1 VTKAGIAD
9 LKNNL
14 SRYLA
19 FVRGGGEVVVLDR
32 DTPVAR
38 IVPFSPQPGV
48 ARGAAGAAHHMDAER
63 LAEMERQGL
72 IKRGD
77 GAAVQEWQ
85 KSHRPV
91 RLPTGSASVVETLI
105 EMRREDTR

>member
-1 VTKAGIAD
+1 VTKTGIAE

-38 IVPFSPQPGV
+38 IVPFSPQSGV
-48 ARGAAGAAHHMDAER
+48 VQGAAGADADLEAES

-77 GAAVQEWQ
+77 RFAIQEWR
-85 KSHRPV
+85 KAHRPV
-91 RLPTGSASVVETLI
+91 RLPRGSGSVVDTLL
-105 EMRREDTR
+105 EMRREGTR

>member
-1 VTKAGIAD
+1 MTKAGIAN

-14 SRYLA
+14 SRYLDV
-19 FVRGGGEVVVLDR
+19 VRAGGEVVVLDR

-38 IVPFSPQPGV
+38 IVPFTRPLGV
-48 ARGAAGAAHHMDAER
+48 AAGAEPGQAAPEDER
-63 LAEMERQGL
+63 LAALERQGL

-77 GAAVQEWQ
+77 RSAVRDWVRT
-85 KSHRPV
+85 HRPV
-91 RLPTGSASVVETLI
+91 RLPRGGGSVVETLL